1 MNLLIKMSNNKKYTR
16 IQAEF
21 RSRQEI
27 IRELH
32 ECKEEI
38 GHTPSEESFYKYAR
52 ISKTILQKNGWVNYG
67 KLVEEEGLKP
77 NVFDK
82 TKYSDE
88 QLCKMII
95 FLIRDLKKWP
105 SRDEIDTKHYQDPL
119 VPMSSTFYNRF
130 NLAAGIAEA
139 VLNYID
145 GKSGYEDIIR
155 ICKEAKTKFK
165 RYTNENKST
174 LVPGDV
180 YLGFQN
186 GHYKIGFASDTERR
200 IGQHSLYGPESMKLI
215 HKIETDDA
223 RGIEAYWLNRFKD
236 KSTSG
241 RTEWFKL
248 SKSDIKAFKS
258 MKFRK

>member
-1 MNLLIKMSNNKKYTR
+1 MLNDKKPNRIKTVFKPR
-16 IQAEF
+16 E
-21 RSRQEI
+21 EI
-27 IRELH
+27 IRELR
-32 ECKEEI
+32 ECVEYL
-38 GHTPSEESFYKYAR
+38 GQTPSEESFYKYAK
-52 ISKTILQKNGWVNYG
+52 ISKTVLQKNGWVHYG
-67 KLVEEEGLKP
+67 KLIEEQGLTP

-88 QLCKMII
+88 QLCKMIVK
-95 FLIRDLKKWP
+95 LIRDLKKWP
-105 SRDEIDTKHYQDPL
+105 SRDEIDTKHYQDQS

-145 GKSGYEDIIR
+145 GKSGYEDIILV
-155 ICKEAKTKFK
+155 CKEAKTKFK
-165 RYTNENKST
+165 RYTNEDNSNI
-174 LVPGDV
+174 VPGDV

-186 GHYKIGFASDTERR
+186 GQYKIGFASDTERR

-236 KSTSG
+236 KSTG
-241 RTEWFKL
+241 RPEWFKL
-248 SKSDIKAFKS
+248 TRSDIKAFKS
-258 MKFRK
+258 MRFRK